1 MKLASS
7 LTLGRV
13 ALGFWYLWI
22 ALVAAPPASA
32 SAEGNPPEDKVRTR
46 IVPLIFS
53 SENTEIAYGLGGVSI
68 GAGQPQAALFAL
80 GFASE
85 NDSKAVSVGAL
96 NYQIPNIRNL
106 YFSGFFYQ
114 SDMPDYRYF
123 VGEDPGFAIRGN
135 DSAPDFKRLE
145 LKDSIARVQARW
157 VLPIGAAKSENFSLS
172 RRAILPEQSQPRLS
186 LNPRQSGVSSIRF
199 EWERHE
205 RDFVDSDNATDSGS
219 DVFRLRF
226 DWDNTGSRLIP
237 TSGGRVRLA
246 SQWGNNEGSHGRWRL
261 YEGTVSGFFEVPIS
275 QQWAK
280 QQVLALNLHAA
291 HTPTWDP
298 ASAQNRPPAYLGAR
312 LGGLM
317 RLRGYRGSRFY
328 DRSSWI
334 YSAEY
339 RLIPKWQ
346 PLASIL
352 GKLGYR
358 VPWWQLTFFADSGRV
373 APDFDLKEFHR
384 NMKTTA
390 GIGLRIL
397 AEGLLIRIDFARSDE
412 ESATLVA
419 IDQAF

>member
-1 MKLASS
+1 MKFFSS
-7 LTLGRV
+7 LMCSR
-13 ALGFWYLWI
+13 AACGFWYLFF
-22 ALVAAPPASA
+22 ALAVATPASA
-32 SAEGNPPEDKVRTR
+32 DDGQPDEKVRTR

-53 SENTEIAYGLGGVSI
+53 SENTGVAYGLGGVSI

-80 GFASE
+80 GFTSE

-96 NYQIPNIRNL
+96 NYQIPNITNL
-106 YFSGFFYQ
+106 FFSGFFYQ

-123 VGEDPGFAIRGN
+123 VDEDPGFAIRRN
-135 DSAPDFKRLE
+135 DSAPNFKRLG

-157 VLPIGAAKSENFSLS
+157 VLPIGAAKSEDFSLS

-199 EWERHE
+199 EWEQHE
-205 RDFVDSDNATDSGS
+205 RDFLESDKATDSGS
-219 DVFRLRF
+219 DVLRLRF

-237 TSGGRVRLA
+237 TSGGRVRLS
-246 SQWGNNEGSHGRWRL
+246 SQWGSNEDNNGQWRL
-261 YEGTVSGFFEVPIS
+261 YDGAVSGFFQIPVS
-275 QQWAK
+275 QHWAK
-280 QQVLALNLHAA
+280 QQVLALNLYAA

-298 ASAQNRPPAYLGAR
+298 SSAQNRPPAYLGAR
-312 LGGLM
+312 LGVLM

-328 DRSSWI
+328 DRSSWV

-339 RLIPKWQ
+339 RLIPRWQ
-346 PLASIL
+346 PLANVL

-373 APDFDLKEFHR
+373 APDFDLREFHR
-384 NMKTTA
+384 DMKTTA
-390 GIGLRIL
+390 GVGLRIL
-397 AEGLLIRIDFARSDE
+397 AEGLLIRIDFAHSEE

-419 IDQAF
+419 IDQTF

>member
-13 ALGFWYLWI
+13 ALGFWCLWI

-96 NYQIPNIRNL
+96 NYQIPNL
-106 YFSGFFYQ
+106 ASWYFSGFFYQ

-123 VGEDPGFAIRGN
+123 VGEDPGFDIRGN
-135 DSAPDFKRLE
+135 DSAPDFKRLG

-157 VLPIGAAKSENFSLS
+157 VLPIGAAKNENFSLS

-186 LNPRQSGVSSIRF
+186 LNPSQSGVSSIRF

-205 RDFVDSDNATDSGS
+205 RDFVDSDKATDSGS

-328 DRSSWI
+328 DRSSWV

-339 RLIPKWQ
+339 RLIPQWQ
-346 PLASIL
+346 PLAGIL

-373 APDFDLKEFHR
+373 APDFNLKEFHR

-397 AEGLLIRIDFARSDE
+397 AEGLLIRIDFAQSDE